1 MGVEF
6 GVGAW
11 SLENI
16 IAAPRSWHQ
25 RHIDALHFARRAEA
39 LGFES
44 MWFAEHHHVYSGYNS
59 AQFPIFAACAAVTER
74 IKVCGGVS
82 LLPIQGAY
90 RISEGAAAL
99 DSIAPGRL
107 RMALALGYAG
117 REYRAAGID
126 RKKKV
131 SIMEAQLDRLFG
143 DLAERIGATE
153 LWIGAHAHIA
163 MRRAARYAM
172 PIFIQQVFD
181 PEEVRAIRRICEEEA
196 EQRAVRVTG
205 ARQQI
210 HIHNTI
216 WANKDVGSRDRAKQ
230 RWHAMLQHYGT
241 HIMKEDADIPATG
254 VSYDPRDA
262 CLIGSP
268 QQVVDGLARLIE
280 GGADGIHFHMQTT
293 SAEPGDV
300 EEQMEIIASEV
311 LPHLR
316 GLK

>member
-117 REYRAAGID
+117 R
-126 RKKKV
+126 
-131 SIMEAQLDRLFG
+131 
-143 DLAERIGATE
+143 
-153 LWIGAHAHIA
+153 
-163 MRRAARYAM
+163 
-172 PIFIQQVFD
+172 
-181 PEEVRAIRRICEEEA
+181 
-196 EQRAVRVTG
+196 
-205 ARQQI
+205 
-210 HIHNTI
+210 
-216 WANKDVGSRDRAKQ
+216 
-230 RWHAMLQHYGT
+230 
-241 HIMKEDADIPATG
+241 
-254 VSYDPRDA
+254 
-262 CLIGSP
+262 
-268 QQVVDGLARLIE
+268 
-280 GGADGIHFHMQTT
+280 
-293 SAEPGDV
+293 
-300 EEQMEIIASEV
+300 
-311 LPHLR
+311 
-316 GLK
+316 